1 MICKPGEAM
10 KNTNDAF
17 SVLSRMHRGLV
28 VATFITLLLALS
40 VAGLKAQTYTISV
53 ENSSLQVNLAS
64 GLTGWTFEG
73 QNDLD
78 TQWLYYSLGG
88 SPIESINTL
97 SAPSTPIFTG
107 LSFGG
112 TILSTNLGVT
122 YGNSALSV
130 TTKYDLQ
137 VQGSG
142 SAVSTTI
149 TIANTS
155 ATTESLNF
163 YQYSDFVLGGMT
175 GGQSVQFVPGATNY
189 AMIQTG
195 NGVTLNG
202 QVNVPGVTVGEVAGL
217 YDGTQFGLENGN
229 TAPNF
234 NSSVLSASGSNV
246 DFGYEFEATLAPTS
260 SFVISEIQI
269 VPEPTSVALVSV
281 GLLGLLGGRRLG
293 CFKKR

>member
-1 MICKPGEAM
+1 
-10 KNTNDAF
+10 
-17 SVLSRMHRGLV
+17 
-28 VATFITLLLALS
+28 
-40 VAGLKAQTYTISV
+40 
-53 ENSSLQVNLAS
+53 
-64 GLTGWTFEG
+64 
-73 QNDLD
+73 
-78 TQWLYYSLGG
+78 
-88 SPIESINTL
+88 
-97 SAPSTPIFTG
+97 
-107 LSFGG
+107 
-112 TILSTNLGVT
+112 
-122 YGNSALSV
+122 
-130 TTKYDLQ
+130 
-137 VQGSG
+137 
-142 SAVSTTI
+142 
-149 TIANTS
+149 
-155 ATTESLNF
+155 
-163 YQYSDFVLGGMT
+163 
-175 GGQSVQFVPGATNY
+175 
-189 AMIQTG
+189 MIQTG